1 MINKTKVL
9 IVEDNTELAENLY
22 EFLGEE
28 EYELDLAQGGMTALH
43 LLDTQ
48 VYDVVVLDVMIPG
61 LSGFE
66 ICRRLRKDMNNQTP
80 IIFMTAKGTIE
91 DKEEGY
97 LSGGDDYLVK
107 PFPLRELALRIN
119 ALHRRRHHDAQ
130 PLRAKSLRFN
140 PGNLEVRLNGGQA
153 IALSG
158 LAAHIFE
165 ALIRSYP
172 DFVSYDSLSSRLWP
186 GRDVDA
192 NTLRTHIYMLR
203 KQLQDAYGHSLIKT
217 LHGRGYILTP
227 PDPDQAES

>member
-28 EYELDLAQGGMTALH
+28 QYELDLAQGGMTALH

-61 LSGFE
+61 LSGFD
-66 ICRRLRKDMNNQTP
+66 ICRKLRKDMNNQTP
-80 IIFMTAKGTIE
+80 IIFMTAKGAIE

-119 ALHRRRHHDAQ
+119 ALHRRRHHDTQ
-130 PLRAKSLRFN
+130 RLCAKSLTFN

-153 IALSG
+153 LALSG

-186 GRDVDA
+186 ERDVDA

-227 PDPDQAES
+227 PDVDQAES